1 MPRKICVI
9 TGSRAEY
16 GLLRPLLRRI
26 ETSEKLDLQLIITGA
41 HTSAQHGMTISEIK
55 RDGFSAEHCVDL
67 VLGDSELDVVTSTG
81 SAISQI
87 AQLFKGLKPAIVLLL
102 GDRYETFAAA
112 VAATFLNL
120 PIVHIHGGEVTLGAI
135 DDALRHAITKMS
147 YLHLVSTDCYRQRVI
162 QMGEDPSRVFD
173 VGALGVENVLH
184 EPRITKNEL
193 EQSLGINFREQ
204 NILITHHPVT
214 SQSAYKNE
222 IDDILYA
229 LADFSDIGLIF
240 TSANADAGGMAINE
254 KIRHFTAHHD
264 NASFFVSFGSPI
276 YLSVLAQCCGVVG
289 NSSSGI
295 FEAPLMGNW
304 VLNIGPRQDG
314 RLMPENVISVDSKS
328 NIKQLIK
335 KLLEG
340 KQSVVESKVSFIF
353 GTGDTSRRI
362 CKLLEDFDVRPK
374 SGTEFYDLAG
384 SPNAK

>member
-16 GLLRPLLRRI
+16 SLLRPLLRRI
-26 ETSEKLDLQLIITGA
+26 ETSEKLDLRLIITGA

-55 RDGFSAEHCVDL
+55 RDGFPTKHCVDL
-67 VLGDSELDVVTSTG
+67 VLGDSELDVATSTG
-81 SAISQI
+81 FAISQM
-87 AQLFKGLKPAIVLLL
+87 AQLFKGLQPAIVLLL

-147 YLHLVSTDCYRQRVI
+147 YLHLVSADRYRQRVI
-162 QMGEDPSRVFD
+162 QMGENPSRVFD

-184 EPRITKNEL
+184 EPKIPKNEL
-193 EQSLGINFREQ
+193 EQSLGIKFRDQ

-214 SQSAYKNE
+214 AQRGYENE
-222 IDDILYA
+222 IDDILYT
-229 LADFSDIGLIF
+229 LADFPEIGLIF
-240 TSANADAGGMAINE
+240 TSANADAGGAAINE
-254 KIRHFTAHHD
+254 KIRQFTAQHD
-264 NASFFVSFGSPI
+264 NAHFFVSFGSPI

-295 FEAPLMGNW
+295 FEAPLMGKW
-304 VLNIGPRQDG
+304 VVNIGPRQDG
-314 RLMPENVISVDSKS
+314 RLMPDNLISVDSKS
-328 NIKQLIK
+328 DIKQLIK
-335 KLLEG
+335 QLLVGE
-340 KQSVVESKVSFIF
+340 QSVVEGKVSSIF

-362 CKLLEDFDVRPK
+362 CKLLEDFDVQPK

-384 SPNAK
+384 CPVAT